1 MNKINNIVINS
12 RIIYIYDMNILMIL
26 IYKYV
31 QLRDIMV
38 IQWRYWIWIKLRK
51 S

>member
-12 RIIYIYDMNILMIL
+12 RIIYIYDMNILMIV

-38 IQWRYWIWIKLRK
+38 IQWRY
-51 S
+51 

>member
-1 MNKINNIVINS
+1 MRYKINKINNIVINS

-38 IQWRYWIWIKLRK
+38 IQWRY
-51 S
+51 

>member
-1 MNKINNIVINS
+1 MNKINNIIINS
-12 RIIYIYDMNILMIL
+12 RIIYIYDMNILMIV

-38 IQWRYWIWIKLRK
+38 IQWRY
-51 S
+51 

>member
-1 MNKINNIVINS
+1 MRYKINKINNIIINS

-38 IQWRYWIWIKLRK
+38 IQWRY
-51 S
+51 

>member
-38 IQWRYWIWIKLRK
+38 IQWRY
-51 S
+51 